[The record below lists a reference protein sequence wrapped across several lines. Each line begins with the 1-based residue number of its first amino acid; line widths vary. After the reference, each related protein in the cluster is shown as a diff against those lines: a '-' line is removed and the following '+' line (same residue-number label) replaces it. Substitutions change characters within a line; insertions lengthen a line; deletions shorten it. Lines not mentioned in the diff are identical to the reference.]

1 MLKAILDALYYCCY
15 REKPEIRKEAVVE
28 DFVEQLEALAE
39 HEVKF
44 IINKVIKNRNM
55 LKSCC

>member
-1 MLKAILDALYYCCY
+1 MIQKILDAICYCCY
-15 REKPEIRKEAVVE
+15 RERPEITTESVIE
-28 DFVEQLEALAE
+28 HLERLAE

-44 IINKVIKNRNM
+44 IVNKVTKKYDR

>member
-1 MLKAILDALYYCCY
+1 MLKWILDALYYCCY
-15 REKPEIRKEAVVE
+15 REKPQITTESVIEH
-28 DFVEQLEALAE
+28 LERLAE

-44 IINKVIKNRNM
+44 IINKVSKSRNM

>member
-1 MLKAILDALYYCCY
+1 MFQVILNALYYCCY
-15 REKPEIRKEAVVE
+15 RERPRVTTEAVIE
-28 DFVEQLEALAE
+28 HLERLAE

-44 IINKVIKNRNM
+44 IVNQVVKKYDR